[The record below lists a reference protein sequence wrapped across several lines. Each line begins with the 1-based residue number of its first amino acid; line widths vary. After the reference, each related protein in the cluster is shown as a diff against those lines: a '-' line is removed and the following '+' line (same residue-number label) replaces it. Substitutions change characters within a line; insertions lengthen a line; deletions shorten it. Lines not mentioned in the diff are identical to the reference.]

1 MNNPFNFEDLE
12 KSIKNNTERME
23 HDERNRTSG
32 GGVPFIAQALRER
45 QIETAKTVDAL
56 ANISRRVLE
65 TRHHQDM
72 HLGIES
78 AVFDKSGRGGMT
90 GVLPPTGGN
99 GGNTGV
105 GTGKTTNEINA
116 EKKRSET
123 APTRLLHRKV
133 MKHLAANVKTQ
144 VFGQDEVVDEIVS
157 ILKVACL
164 DIRINKDKPA
174 GCYFLAGPSGCGK
187 TEMVLALTK
196 FLSEEGR
203 PIPFL
208 KLNMGEFGMEN
219 DVTKLIGPPPG
230 YNGNEKGG
238 QLTNFVMENP
248 ISIILF
254 DEMEKAHESMDKIFL
269 SILDKGVCSDGQ
281 GREVRFNNTIIM
293 VTSNLG
299 AEIEYYEDYSKEE
312 KHQFRMEAIHENL
325 RPEIVNRFDIIA
337 QCNALPQDVYEKVMA
352 KFLKDLY
359 KNMKDVHDVTL
370 THTDALL
377 SWAAQVSYDPAMGGR
392 PARKFIEKVVI
403 KPLADS
409 MIYEEVD
416 FTVNKD
422 LLIDITPENN
432 VCFKDRSTG
441 AILGEMKDTA
451 AVVKHLQAGKFVKGK
466 AKPSTET
473 DVAKMQE
480 AMQALMASGQD
491 TDVVDVVADAAQAT
505 AKTKPSPKV
514 NRKASRDDFAAG

>member
-1 MNNPFNFEDLE
+1 MSNPFNFEDLE
-12 KSIKNNTERME
+12 NNIRSHTERME
-23 HDERNRTSG
+23 NEERNRTSS

-45 QIETAKTVDAL
+45 QIESAKTIDAMT
-56 ANISRRVLE
+56 NVSRRILE

-72 HLGIES
+72 HLGIET
-78 AVFDKSGRGGMT
+78 AVFEKGNRGGMT
-90 GVLPPTGGN
+90 GILPPAGGGTTN
-99 GGNTGV
+99 N
-105 GTGKTTNEINA
+105 TGKTTNEINA
-116 EKKRSET
+116 DKKRSET

-352 KFLKDLY
+352 KFLKELY
-359 KNMKDVHDVTL
+359 KNMKEVHDVTL
-370 THTDALL
+370 THTDSLL
-377 SWAAQVSYDPAMGGR
+377 SWAAAASYDPAMGGR

-422 LLIDITPENN
+422 LLIDITPEKN
-432 VCFKDRSTG
+432 VCFKDRATG
-441 AILGEMKDTA
+441 AILGEMKDTY

-466 AKPSTET
+466 PSPQSE
-473 DVAKMQE
+473 VAKMQE
-480 AMQALMASGQD
+480 AMQSLMASGED
-491 TDVVDVVADAAQAT
+491 NGVVDVVAEAANQQVT
-505 AKTKPSPKV
+505 ADKPKPSSKV
-514 NRKASRDDFAAG
+514 KRTASRNDFAAG